1 MSFRPRLTASRI
13 EADGQPPQ
21 LGQQCRGIGAAPG
34 FADGLAADVHEA
46 MEVKQP
52 HAARMRHPTGKI
64 PSFTSLEN
72 IKRTSCEASVID
84 ILYRNLNGQSIMSG

>member
-52 HAARMRHPTGKI
+52 HPTGKI